1 MFLSHFP
8 STSPAQRLGFATLTS
23 IAAHLALMM
32 SVPGV
37 PTGLLPGGSPAENS
51 SQLRPALT
59 IRLTTA
65 IGDYSIRESEP
76 AIVLDAPLQDA
87 ETDTPSSS
95 PPLYSEASPPA
106 ALDPSAALSS
116 PAWPV
121 EIPTGYRR
129 LSELTREPE
138 LLTPVDERNWPK
150 LPGVAPG
157 SFELE
162 LAIGTDGTVDL
173 VVPHCDEP
181 RCPAAEIYTQI
192 VRQWHFQPGEILGQ
206 PTPSRL
212 RLAFDVGIAASD
224 EPAQPRQ

>member
-1 MFLSHFP
+1 MFLPHFP

-32 SVPGV
+32 SVPGAS
-37 PTGLLPGGSPAENS
+37 TGLQPGGSTAENS

-59 IRLTTA
+59 VRLTAA
-65 IGDYSIRESEP
+65 IENYSIGESGP
-76 AIVLDAPLQDA
+76 DVVLDAPLQDA
-87 ETDTPSSS
+87 ETDIPSA

-106 ALDPSAALSS
+106 ALAPPSAPPPL
-116 PAWPV
+116 AWPAEV
-121 EIPTGYRR
+121 PTGYRR